1 MAWWE
6 GMLIAELQKLP
17 PAEIERILREA
28 FETVGHERFMAA
40 MRAVKHDARRRGLLK
55 ESQPA

>member
-1 MAWWE
+1 MPWWE
-6 GMLIAELQKLP
+6 GALKSELQKLP

-28 FETVGHERFMAA
+28 FETVDHERFMAA

>member
-1 MAWWE
+1 MPWWE
-6 GMLIAELQKLP
+6 GALKYELQKLP

-28 FETVGHERFMAA
+28 FETVDHERFMAA